1 MRRIGRSTHHGRRA
15 AAAGDAARALRGA
28 LRGEAGFTLVEII
41 VATLLGTLVL
51 GGALMIFNSQQRN
64 ARTEGL
70 LVELQQNAR
79 YAIDMVSREIQTAA
93 QGMDPTS
100 EFGVVAMIDGSSGA
114 PDSLYV
120 AYADAKGDR
129 YTLLD
134 PPGPP
139 DRKVKVKQLCG
150 NIVDDLNPG
159 DFIYIAKGSM
169 RGIAYITRENPD
181 PSSSACDGK
190 DDDYELNSKVF
201 DIEVIDDQRHGW
213 LWQGN
218 EAGAA
223 ATRAIGAAF
232 YLDQSQA
239 GNPRLIRA
247 SDYPDGAWEGG
258 PIAEGISDFQTE
270 LIFANGDTLT
280 AADGGD
286 ADPDNDY
293 DDITSVRVTFTA
305 RARRT
310 DYALAEGQ
318 RFSRSYSVTVAP
330 RNLMYTRNLQ
340 Q

>member
-1 MRRIGRSTHHGRRA
+1 MSRLARSAHRSGRA
-15 AAAGDAARALRGA
+15 AGARGRERALPRLLG
-28 LRGEAGFTLVEII
+28 GEGGFTLVEVII
-41 VATLLGTLVL
+41 ATLLSTIVL

-79 YAIDMVSREIQTAA
+79 YAIDMVSREIQSAA
-93 QGMDPTS
+93 QAMDPTS
-100 EFGVVAMIDGSSGA
+100 AFGVVAMIDGAGGE
-114 PDSLYV
+114 PDTLYV
-120 AYADAKGDR
+120 AYADATADT
-129 YTLLD
+129 YTLKD

-159 DFIYIAKGSM
+159 DFIYIANGSM

-181 PSSSACDGK
+181 PSPNACDGK
-190 DDDYELNSKVF
+190 DDDYELNAKVF
-201 DIEVIDDQRHGW
+201 DIEVVDGQRHGW

-218 EAGAA
+218 EAGSA
-223 ATRAIGAAF
+223 ATHAIGAAF
-232 YLDQSQA
+232 YVDDSQA
-239 GNPRLIRA
+239 NPRLVRA
-247 SDYPDGAWEGG
+247 ADYPTAWEGG

-270 LIFANGDTLT
+270 LIFVNGDTLT
-280 AADGGD
+280 AADGSD

-305 RARRT
+305 QARRT
-310 DYALAEGQ
+310 DWALAEGQ
-318 RFSRSYSVTVAP
+318 LFSRSYSVTVAP